1 MKSAA
6 KLGARMRQD
15 GSIDMPF
22 IGLKIPFVCLPQPY
36 VRPFIGYNKPSVK
49 NHAFCGFTLIELIV
63 TVVIAGILIS
73 IAAPSMANFVKNGR
87 LTSQANTLMAD
98 LAFARS
104 EAVKRGANVTVCR
117 SSDSA
122 TCDTAAGSWA
132 TGWIVIDSTGQVL
145 RAQEALDDVN
155 TLTGTGGATGL
166 ADQLAYTST
175 GMADMTSFIGPQTFQ
190 LCDDRLE
197 AYGKAIQVAVT
208 GRARVDKTPPAGCF

>member
-1 MKSAA
+1 
-6 KLGARMRQD
+6 
-15 GSIDMPF
+15 
-22 IGLKIPFVCLPQPY
+22 
-36 VRPFIGYNKPSVK
+36 
-49 NHAFCGFTLIELIV
+49 
-63 TVVIAGILIS
+63 
-73 IAAPSMANFVKNGR
+73 MANFVKNGR

-132 TGWIVIDSTGQVL
+132 TGWIVIDSSGQVL

-190 LCDDRLE
+190 LCDDRLQ

-208 GRARVDKTPPAGCF
+208 GRARVDKTPPASCV

>member
-1 MKSAA
+1 
-6 KLGARMRQD
+6 
-15 GSIDMPF
+15 MPF
-22 IGLKIPFVCLPQPY
+22 IGLKIPFIGRPQPY
-36 VRPFIGYNKPSVK
+36 IRPFIRNNTPFVKSTGYS
-49 NHAFCGFTLIELIV
+49 GFTLIELMV
-63 TVVIAGILIS
+63 TLVIAGILIS
-73 IAAPSMANFVKNGR
+73 IAAPSMASFVKNGR

-104 EAVKRGANVTVCR
+104 EAVKRGANVAVCR

-122 TCDTAAGSWA
+122 TCNTGAGTWA

-145 RAQEALDDVN
+145 RAQEALDGVN

-190 LCDDRLE
+190 LCDDRGP

-208 GRARVDKTPPAGCF
+208 GRARVDKMPPAGCF

>member
-6 KLGARMRQD
+6 TLGAQMQPGERI
-15 GSIDMPF
+15 SIPF
-22 IGLKIPFVCLPQPY
+22 IGLKIPFVGRPRPY
-36 VRPFIGYNKPSVK
+36 IRPLICNNTPFVKSTGYS
-49 NHAFCGFTLIELIV
+49 GFTLIELIV

-190 LCDDRLE
+190 LCDDRLQ

-208 GRARVDKTPPAGCF
+208 GRARVDKTPPASCV